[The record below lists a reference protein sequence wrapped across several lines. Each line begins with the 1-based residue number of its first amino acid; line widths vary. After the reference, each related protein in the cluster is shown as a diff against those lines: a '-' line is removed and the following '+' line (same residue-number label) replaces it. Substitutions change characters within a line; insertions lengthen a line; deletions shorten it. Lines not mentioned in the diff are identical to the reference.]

1 MSFITA
7 LLARFTE
14 PSSWAGIAALLAS
27 ALNVP
32 VDSPYIKGATL
43 IGAGIAGVLA
53 FVLKEKTTPKPP
65 AA

>member
-1 MSFITA
+1 MSFFQS

-27 ALNVP
+27 ALSVP
-32 VDSPYIKGATL
+32 VDSPLIKAGTL
-43 IGAGIAGVLA
+43 IGAGIAGALA
-53 FVLKEKTTPKPP
+53 FFLKEKTTPKPP